1 MDWSAS
7 TLWWAGA
14 ACLVA
19 AELATGTFYLLMLA
33 AGAAAAALAAHA
45 GLALSGQLLAGAA
58 VGGGAVV
65 AWYLNR
71 SRLPSVPSAS
81 SNPDVNLDIGSKVH
95 VTHWGPDGSARVTY
109 RGAGWD
115 ARFVG
120 NATPSPGDF
129 VIRAVEGSCL
139 ILDQA

>member
-45 GLALSGQLLAGAA
+45 GLALSGQLLVGAA
-58 VGGGAVV
+58 LGGGAVV
-65 AWYLNR
+65 AWYLHR
-71 SRLPSVPSAS
+71 SRLPPAPGAS
-81 SNPDVNLDIGSKVH
+81 SNQDVNLDIGSKVH
-95 VTHWGPDGSARVTY
+95 VTHWRPDGSARVTH

-120 NATPSPGDF
+120 SATPSAGDF

-139 ILDQA
+139 MLDQA